1 MPTMQFVL
9 LNAQKKNNCQNK
21 NKCKK
26 HLSRLHLCLPVLLSS
41 VPCYIPFLGL
51 CCYDKSFF
59 GQIFLCLYGSSLWH
73 HLCSSHS
80 LPSTIVNIT
89 KSPGVTGSARFII
102 TKTEELLNTI
112 SSRSQALKA
121 RFFPCNSPKTQSM
134 KMEAIHLY
142 TTTDVTISKCTS
154 DQCKNDYFLLT
165 GHNSVRWRCIH
176 AIVWLRKVPSAVSV
190 TLHARR

>member
-1 MPTMQFVL
+1 MHKRKTIVKIRTSAR
-9 LNAQKKNNCQNK
+9 NTCHGCVCACQ
-21 NKCKK
+21 CF
-26 HLSRLHLCLPVLLSS
+26 LSS
-41 VPCYIPFLGL
+41 VPCYIPFFWA
-51 CCYDKSFF
+51 CVAMTTAFF
-59 GQIFLCLYGSSLWH
+59 RANFPLFVWSSLWH